1 MALPKLW
8 RPGAFQGSRT
18 RDSYFEGWYCKAVT
32 ADLSQAWSFILGMST
47 GRSGEGSSSF
57 IQVIEGRTARTW
69 WFEHPLAD
77 FEADSRA
84 FRVRVGRSELSSE
97 GLVLDEGQGED
108 RFAGRLSFGPL
119 SNFPPKLLSPGIMG
133 PYSFVPFMECRHG
146 LISLDHGLQGSF
158 AQGGKTVDLDGGR
171 GYMEKDWGS
180 SMPSSWIWMQSNN
193 FPRAGDSFMLSLAT
207 VPWLGSSFPGFL
219 FAARLGGRLF
229 REASYTGAFLEGL
242 EVSDESLALR
252 VRGRRDSFEL
262 RARRSRGGILRAPVH
277 GTLSR
282 RIAESVDAS
291 IGLTWTHR
299 GRQVFE
305 GLAPKAGLEL
315 VGDPQALL
323 AFPAD
328 PGPS

>member
-1 MALPKLW
+1 MMPPKLW
-8 RPGAFQGSRT
+8 RPGVFQGSRT
-18 RDSYFEGWYCKAVT
+18 RDSYFEGWYCKTVT
-32 ADLSQAWSFILGMST
+32 ADLGEAWSFIFGMST

-57 IQVIEGRTARTW
+57 IQVIEGRTAKTW

-84 FRVRVGRSELSSE
+84 FRVRVGKSELSAG

-108 RFAGRLSFGPL
+108 SFVGRLTFGPL
-119 SNFPPKLLSPGIMG
+119 SNFPSRLFSPGIMG

-158 AQGGKTVDLDGGR
+158 AQGGRKVDLEGGR

-193 FPRAGDSFMLSLAT
+193 FPEAGDSLMFSLAT

-219 FAARLGGRLF
+219 FAARLGGRLL
-229 REASYTGAFLEGL
+229 REASYTGAVLEGL
-242 EVSDESLALR
+242 ELTDESLALHI
-252 VRGRRDSFEL
+252 RGRRDSFEL
-262 RARRSRGGILRAPVH
+262 RARRSRGGLLRAPVH

-291 IGLTWTHR
+291 VGLAWTR
-299 GRQVFE
+299 KGRLAFE

-315 VGDPQALL
+315 VGDPKSLL
-323 AFPAD
+323 AFTA
-328 PGPS
+328 GSRPS